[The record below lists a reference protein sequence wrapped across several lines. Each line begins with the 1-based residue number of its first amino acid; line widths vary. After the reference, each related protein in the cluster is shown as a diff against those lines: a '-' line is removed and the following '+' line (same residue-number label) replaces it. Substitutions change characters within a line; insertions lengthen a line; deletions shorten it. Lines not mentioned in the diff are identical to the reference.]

1 MQAKPAIQPDAK
13 AKARPDLR
21 REAGE
26 ATADDTTAKEA
37 TAKEASNRRLLR
49 LQRLKAFVRAALY
62 LAYPPQCLACGEL
75 VGSEA
80 GLCGACWRETPFVSG
95 LACDQCGQ
103 PLPGY
108 AADEVIFCDDCLAQ
122 PRPWARGRAATAYA
136 GKAREM
142 ILALKHGDRT
152 DLAPAAA
159 GWLYRAAAPILQ
171 PDMLVAPVPLHWR
184 RMFQRRY
191 NQAALLS
198 AGLAGRAGLE
208 HCPDLLVR
216 RRFEGSQQGRGHAA
230 RFANLNAAFDAHPR
244 NGARIRNR
252 HILLVDDVMTSGA
265 TLAAATAAC
274 LDAGARQVSIAVLAR
289 VAKDA

>member
-1 MQAKPAIQPDAK
+1 MQAKPAIELDAK
-13 AKARPDLR
+13 AKARPDP
-21 REAGE
+21 GPK
-26 ATADDTTAKEA
+26 ADETLAEDDRQ
-37 TAKEASNRRLLR
+37 SRQPGP
-49 LQRLKAFVRAALY
+49 QRLKALVRAALN
-62 LAYPPQCLACGEL
+62 LVYPPQCLACGEI
-75 VGSEA
+75 VGSDA
-80 GLCGACWRETPFVSG
+80 GLCGACWRDTPFVSG

-122 PRPWARGRAATAYA
+122 PRAWVRGRAATAYA

-152 DLAPAAA
+152 DLASAAS

-171 PDMLVAPVPLHWR
+171 PNMLVAPVPLHWR

-198 AGLAGRAGLE
+198 AGLARRAGLE

-216 RRFEGSQQGRGHAA
+216 RRFEGSQQGRGREA
-230 RFANLNAAFDAHPR
+230 RFANLGNAFSIPPR
-244 NGARIRNR
+244 NRQRIGDR

-265 TLAAATAAC
+265 TLGAATAAC

>member
-1 MQAKPAIQPDAK
+1 M
-13 AKARPDLR
+13 
-21 REAGE
+21 
-26 ATADDTTAKEA
+26 
-37 TAKEASNRRLLR
+37 
-49 LQRLKAFVRAALY
+49 QRLKAFSRAVLY
-62 LAYPPQCLACGEL
+62 LAYPPQCLSCGAL
-75 VGSEA
+75 VGSDA
-80 GLCGACWRETPFVSG
+80 GLCGACWRDTPFVSG

-108 AADEVIFCDDCLAQ
+108 AAEEVILCDDCLAQ

-136 GKAREM
+136 GKAQEM

-159 GWLYRAAAPILQ
+159 GWLHRAAAPILQ
-171 PDMLVAPVPLHWR
+171 PDMLVTPVPLHWR
-184 RMFQRRY
+184 RLFRRRY

-198 AGLAGRAGLE
+198 AGLARRAGLE

-216 RRFEGSQQGRGHAA
+216 HRFEGSQHGRGREA
-230 RFANLNAAFDAHPR
+230 RFANLSNAFRAHPR
-244 NGARIRNR
+244 NGKRISDR

-265 TLAAATAAC
+265 TLGAAAEAC

-289 VAKDA
+289 VAKDT